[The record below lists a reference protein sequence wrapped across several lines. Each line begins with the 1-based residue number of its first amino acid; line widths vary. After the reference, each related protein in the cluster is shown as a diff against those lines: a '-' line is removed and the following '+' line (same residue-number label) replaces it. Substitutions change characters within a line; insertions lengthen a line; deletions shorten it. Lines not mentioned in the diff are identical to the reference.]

1 MSEPQR
7 ATMTPRAAASVS
19 PPPSNGG
26 EGTSAVAAAGA
37 PRHTALSDFTG
48 TGHLTWFML
57 RRDRIRIAVWT
68 VLIALLYLASLA
80 PGGEY
85 SVLDDD
91 PEARAGRAATLSSPA
106 MIAMGGPGYG
116 LDDYRRGPAAANE
129 LILWVTIALAA
140 MTILQV
146 VRHTRAEEESGR
158 SELMRAGVLGRHAPS
173 VAVIV
178 EVLLT
183 NAIVATASMLALV
196 GVGLDP
202 VDSAVMSFGIA
213 LAALV
218 YGAVA
223 LVTSQV
229 AEGSGGALGMAFG
242 VLGVTY
248 VARVI
253 GDIQEPHGSAL
264 SWLSPIAW
272 VHQTRVFVDTRL
284 WPLGIAVVVALVLLV
299 VAALLGSHRDFGA
312 GMVKVRNGRADA
324 SPLLSGPVALA
335 WARQWSAL
343 LWTALGLA
351 AMWFAV
357 GTILTEVPN
366 MLEAVGDNPIY
377 DQLLKGSGEEMVKVF
392 AAFIAAYSA
401 FGAGAYAI
409 VMMLRAKAEEDAT
422 RAALVLAKPVAR
434 LRWLLSAVLVVT
446 VVSLVVLFSG
456 IWAMALGGYAAGLD
470 SISFGEFTG
479 LALAYTP
486 AVLVILAFT
495 LAVYSWIPRASGV
508 AWALY
513 GWMFLVLMFAEML
526 DLPDWLRGLSPF
538 WWVKNTLS
546 ETMPVGHTLG
556 LLGVALALLLVALV
570 GFRRRDIHG

>member
-1 MSEPQR
+1 M
-7 ATMTPRAAASVS
+7 
-19 PPPSNGG
+19 
-26 EGTSAVAAAGA
+26 SAVAAAAA
-37 PRHTALSDFTG
+37 PRRTALASFTG
-48 TGHLTWFML
+48 AGHLIRFML

-68 VLIALLYLASLA
+68 VLIALLYLGSLA

-146 VRHTRAEEESGR
+146 VRHTRSEEESGR
-158 SELMRAGVLGRHAPS
+158 SELMRAGVLGRHAPLA
-173 VAVIV
+173 AVIV
-178 EVLLT
+178 QVLLT
-183 NAIVATASMLALV
+183 NLIVAVGSTLALA

-202 VDSAVMSFGIA
+202 VESAIMAFGIA
-213 LAALV
+213 LGALV

-223 LVTSQV
+223 LVTSQLS
-229 AEGSGGALGMAFG
+229 ESSGGALGMAFG

-284 WPLGIAVVVALVLLV
+284 WPLGIAVVVAFALLVL
-299 VAALLGSHRDFGA
+299 AAVLASHRDFGA
-312 GMVKVRNGRADA
+312 GMVKVRSGRADA

-335 WARQWSAL
+335 WVRQRTAL
-343 LWTALGLA
+343 LWTALGLS
-351 AMWFAV
+351 AMWFAT

-366 MLEAVGDNPIY
+366 MLEAVGDNPLY
-377 DQLLKGSGEEMVKVF
+377 DQLLEGSGDEMVRIF

-434 LRWLLSAVLVVT
+434 LRWLLSGALVAAVG
-446 VVSLVVLFSG
+446 SLVVLFAG

-470 SISFGEFTG
+470 SIGFGDFTG

-486 AVLVILAFT
+486 AVLVVLAFT
-495 LAVYSWIPRASGV
+495 LAVYAWAPRASGL
-508 AWALY
+508 AWALF
-513 GWMFLVLMFAEML
+513 GWMFLVLMFADML
-526 DLPDWLRGLSPF
+526 DLPDWLRGLSPY
-538 WWVKNTLS
+538 WWVENTLS
-546 ETMPVGHTLG
+546 DPMPVSHTLG
-556 LLGVALALLLVALV
+556 LLGVAVALVLVALV
-570 GFRRRDIHG
+570 GFRRRDVHG

>member
-1 MSEPQR
+1 M
-7 ATMTPRAAASVS
+7 
-19 PPPSNGG
+19 
-26 EGTSAVAAAGA
+26 SAVATVA
-37 PRHTALSDFTG
+37 PRRTALADFTG
-48 TGHLTWFML
+48 SGHLIWFML

-68 VLIALLYLASLA
+68 VVIALLYLASLA

-85 SVLDDD
+85 AVLDDD
-91 PEARAGRAATLSSPA
+91 PQARAGRAATLSSPA

-183 NAIVATASMLALV
+183 NALVATASTLALV

-202 VDSAVMSFGIA
+202 VDSAVMAFGIA

-229 AEGSGGALGMAFG
+229 SESSGGALGMAFG

-272 VHQTRVFVDTRL
+272 VHQTRVFVDTRI
-284 WPLGIAVVVALVLLV
+284 WPLGIAVVVALALLV
-299 VAALLGSHRDFGA
+299 VAAVLGSHRDFGA
-312 GMVKVRNGRADA
+312 GMVKVRSGRADA
-324 SPLLSGPVALA
+324 PAYLNGPVSLA
-335 WARQWSAL
+335 WVRQWSAL
-343 LWTALGLA
+343 AWTAVGLA
-351 AMWFAV
+351 LMWFAT

-366 MLEAVGDNPIY
+366 MLEAVGDNPLY
-377 DQLLKGSGEEMVKVF
+377 DQLLKGSGDEMVKVF

-401 FGAGAYAI
+401 LGAGAFAV

-434 LRWLLSAVLVVT
+434 TRWLLANLLVVAIG
-446 VVSLVVLFSG
+446 SMVVLFSG
-456 IWAMALGGYAAGLD
+456 IWAMALGGFAAGLD
-470 SISFGEFTG
+470 SITFGDFTG
-479 LALAYTP
+479 LALAYAP
-486 AVLVILAFT
+486 AILVVLGFT
-495 LAVYSWIPRASGV
+495 VAVYSWVPRASGA
-508 AWALY
+508 AWALF
-513 GWMFLVLMFAEML
+513 GWMFLVLMFADML
-526 DLPDWLRGLSPF
+526 DLPDWLRGISPF

-546 ETMPVGHTLG
+546 ETMPASHTLG
-556 LLGVALALLLVALV
+556 LLGVAVALLLAALV

>member
-1 MSEPQR
+1 M
-7 ATMTPRAAASVS
+7 
-19 PPPSNGG
+19 
-26 EGTSAVAAAGA
+26 SAVATVA
-37 PRHTALSDFTG
+37 PRRTALSDFTG
-48 TGHLTWFML
+48 TGHLIWFML
-57 RRDRIRIAVWT
+57 RRDRVRIAVWT

-91 PEARAGRAATLSSPA
+91 PDARAARAATLSSPA

-116 LDDYRRGPAAANE
+116 LDDYRRGPATANE

-146 VRHTRAEEESGR
+146 VRHTRSEEESGR

-183 NAIVATASMLALV
+183 NVIVATASTLALA

-223 LVTSQV
+223 LVTSQIS
-229 AEGSGGALGMAFG
+229 ESSGGALGMAFG

-253 GDIQEPHGSAL
+253 GDIQEPLGSPL

-272 VHQTRVFVDTRL
+272 VHQTRVFVDTRI
-284 WPLGIAVVVALVLLV
+284 WPLGIAVLVALALLV
-299 VAALLGSHRDFGA
+299 VAAVLGSHRDFGA
-312 GMVKVRNGRADA
+312 GMVKVRSGRADA
-324 SPLLSGPVALA
+324 SPLLNGPIALA
-335 WARQWSAL
+335 WVRQRTAL

-377 DQLLKGSGEEMVKVF
+377 DQLLKGSGDEMVKVF

-446 VVSLVVLFSG
+446 VGSLVVLFSG
-456 IWAMALGGYAAGLD
+456 IWAMALGAYAAGLD

-486 AVLVILAFT
+486 AILVILGFA
-495 LAVYSWIPRASGV
+495 LAVYSWIPRASGI

-513 GWMFLVLMFAEML
+513 GWMFLVLMFADML

-546 ETMPVGHTLG
+546 ETMPVSHTLG
-556 LLGVALALLLVALV
+556 LLGVALALLLTALV
-570 GFRRRDIHG
+570 GFRRRDLHG